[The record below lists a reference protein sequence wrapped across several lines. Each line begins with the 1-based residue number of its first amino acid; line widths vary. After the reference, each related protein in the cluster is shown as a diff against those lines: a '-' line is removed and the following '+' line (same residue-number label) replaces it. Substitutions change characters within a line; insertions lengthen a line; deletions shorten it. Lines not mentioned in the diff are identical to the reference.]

1 MSTHGKPPISQKKL
15 ITISLATKSSPRHKI
30 TLSHTNITILL
41 VVMGVVVNGSQLS
54 ADGAV
59 MTKSTWT
66 LTEPLEVQA
75 AEIVQQDLPGIDR
88 SLCWM

>member
-1 MSTHGKPPISQKKL
+1 
-15 ITISLATKSSPRHKI
+15 
-30 TLSHTNITILL
+30 
-41 VVMGVVVNGSQLS
+41 MGVVVNGSHLP

-59 MTKSTWT
+59 MTKITWM

-75 AEIVQQDLPGIDR
+75 AEIVQQYLLGIDR

>member
-1 MSTHGKPPISQKKL
+1 MSTPGKPPISRKKP
-15 ITISLATKSSPRHKI
+15 ITTSLATKSSPRHKI
-30 TLSHTNITILL
+30 TFVHINTPIEL
-41 VVMGVVVNGSQLS
+41 VVMGVVVNGSHLP

-59 MTKSTWT
+59 MTKLTWM

-75 AEIVQQDLPGIDR
+75 AEIVQQNLLGIDR